1 MMRNWISSIGLA
13 LALLAPLGLGQEP
26 KNANEG
32 KAQPGAAK
40 KKKKKAQP
48 VVVLGKKKDEQVRVL
63 RPRDIPEELVR
74 LKSKADIKSEITI
87 RTANG
92 RPVTFKGVIRN
103 GKLIERIVKK
113 RFVPEKDLK
122 KPHCGVRVWWAGN
135 TDGFIFF
142 RYSVIKSLKI
152 TGKLTAAERREIMR
166 RLRDKRAGKTDGSK
180 QPATEGE
187 KVVAELADMSP
198 AELKTYLLKRYP
210 YAEGWNHKKM
220 RALKRKKLI
229 DNKPLTREE
238 EIFVK
243 YFSIL
248 VEAHFEDLKKSTRK
262 IEIEP
267 NSDSESDDVESSD
280 KIDEQPAGDRKGDG

>member
-1 MMRNWISSIGLA
+1 MRNWISSIGLA

-26 KNANEG
+26 KKADEG

-40 KKKKKAQP
+40 KKKAQP
-48 VVVLGKKKDEQVRVL
+48 VVDIGKKKDEQVRVL
-63 RPRDIPEELVR
+63 RPRDIPKELVR

-87 RTANG
+87 RTSSG

-166 RLRDKRAGKTDGSK
+166 RLRDKRAGKTEGSK
-180 QPATEGE
+180 QPATGE
-187 KVVAELADMSP
+187 KVGAELAEMSP
-198 AELKTYLLKRYP
+198 EELKAYLLKRYP

-248 VEAHFEDLKKSTRK
+248 VEAHFEDLKKSTKK

-267 NSDSESDDVESSD
+267 NSDSESDDAESD
-280 KIDEQPAGDRKGDG
+280 KIDEQPAGGG